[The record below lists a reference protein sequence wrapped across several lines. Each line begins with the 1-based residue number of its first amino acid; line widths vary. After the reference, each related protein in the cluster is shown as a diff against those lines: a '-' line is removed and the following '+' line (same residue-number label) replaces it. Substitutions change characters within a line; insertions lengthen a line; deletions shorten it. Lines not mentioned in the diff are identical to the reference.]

1 MISPNPIL
9 SGRCEVRSHAT
20 ICTCLEQHAFL
31 HRKLTKSKNSESI
44 TLTPHKLTHH
54 KRESPEPRKRFCD
67 TATLLSNGRRVLR
80 RAQKV
85 ARQKWPQSG
94 GPGSVR
100 KKTMCGGIK
109 CDAAWQ
115 YEALPGRKE
124 RRLKVRKKSHR
135 WGNRLKDVKRRRMKR
150 KHRKRH
156 RATDPIWTENDDARG
171 PPSTAT

>member
-1 MISPNPIL
+1 MYGGKRKRSHHNILIKRARTKRNETQKRESFELRTSSIWQNTTRPLIEKIRNQMLQTKLSFMISPNPIL

-31 HRKLTKSKNSESI
+31 HRKLTKIVTKSKNSGSI

-85 ARQKWPQSG
+85 ARQK
-94 GPGSVR
+94 
-100 KKTMCGGIK
+100 
-109 CDAAWQ
+109 
-115 YEALPGRKE
+115 
-124 RRLKVRKKSHR
+124 
-135 WGNRLKDVKRRRMKR
+135 
-150 KHRKRH
+150 
-156 RATDPIWTENDDARG
+156 
-171 PPSTAT
+171 